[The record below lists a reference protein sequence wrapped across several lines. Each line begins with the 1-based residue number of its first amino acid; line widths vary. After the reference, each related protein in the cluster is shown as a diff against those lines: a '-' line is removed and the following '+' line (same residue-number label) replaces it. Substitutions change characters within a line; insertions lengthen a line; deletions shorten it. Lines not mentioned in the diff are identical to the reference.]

1 MNYRSKSF
9 RKALGICFSLIMVIG
24 LVSFFGIK
32 AKAVQ
37 ALINTM
43 TSSKFAVTIGNVQ
56 GSVGDVVEVP
66 VSIGKPGS
74 GIASYGMQINYDPA
88 TFEVMD
94 ITNKYGESSSFW
106 SNFDNTS
113 GYLKAAWVDTTA
125 GDKTINS
132 AAELYSVKIKIKSN
146 NLGDKALTIDESSP
160 NNLLFTDALGK
171 GLGTEVAEGK
181 VTVIKSDTQLVEEAK
196 NALQIGYAYGDSASK
211 VSKDITLPT
220 AGANGVTV
228 SWSSNKADVINVAGK
243 VVRPTYAN
251 GDASLTLTATLIK
264 NNIKE
269 TVDFNLNV
277 IKNNPSTNANLKG
290 LTINKGTLSPI
301 FNSATLKFNVDV
313 DNSVSSI
320 VVNPVLDD
328 NLASVTINGKASQ
341 DDVALK
347 TGANTIN
354 IVVTAQDNTT
364 KKQYVLVVNKSD
376 IKKEVINADVET
388 GNIGGGSSVTKTTI
402 TRTTTSDGVV
412 KDNVNITEGN
422 AKEAA
427 KKAVENGYTNV
438 RLSVPDAD
446 DKVSE
451 VYVGAPK
458 EALTEILKNKLDL
471 EVYTENGRIIVP
483 NSSLTNFNDDLY
495 FRIVPIKQASEIK
508 SVKDRL
514 QDASEIKK
522 YANSNTVEVIGR
534 PMTIETNM
542 ENRTVTLVLP
552 LPDSIT
558 KDSKDILNNLAVYV
572 EHHDGTKELIKG
584 KVVSYKNGDKLGLEF
599 TINKFSSFTLVSAK
613 GLDQTP
619 ASNTTTG
626 TDTSNGSSNTNA
638 GSNNTNSNTSDL
650 PKTGGV
656 STRDYTILGIFI
668 ILAGGVML
676 YSNKI
681 KSMRK

>member
-1 MNYRSKSF
+1 
-9 RKALGICFSLIMVIG
+9 MVIG

-43 TSSKFAVTIGNVQ
+43 TSNKFAVTIGNVQ

-66 VSIGKPGS
+66 VSIGKPGT
-74 GIASYGMQINYDPA
+74 GIASYGMQINYDAA

-132 AAELYSVKIKIKSN
+132 AAELYSVKLKIKSN
-146 NLGDKALTIDESSP
+146 NLGDKALTVDESSP

-181 VTVIKSDTQLVEEAK
+181 VTVVKSDTQLVEEAK

-220 AGANGVTV
+220 TGANGVTV
-228 SWSSNKADVINVAGK
+228 SWSSNKADVISVAGK

-251 GDASLTLTATLIK
+251 GDASVTITATLTK

-269 TVDFNLNV
+269 TVDFKLNV

-290 LTINKGTLSPI
+290 LTINQGTLSPI
-301 FNSATLKFNVDV
+301 FNSATLKYNVDV

-320 VVNPVLDD
+320 AIKPVLDD
-328 NLASVTINGKASQ
+328 SLASVTINGKVSQ
-341 DDVALK
+341 DAIALN

-354 IVVTAQDNTT
+354 VVVTAQDNNT

-402 TRTTTSDGVV
+402 TRTTASDGVV
-412 KDNVNITEGN
+412 KDNVNITEDN

-483 NSSLTNFNDDLY
+483 NSSLNNFNDDLY

-508 SVKDRL
+508 SVQDRL
-514 QDASEIKK
+514 KDASEIKK

-584 KVVSYKNGDKLGLEF
+584 KVVAYKNSDKLGLEF
-599 TINKFSSFTLVSAK
+599 TINKFSSFTLVNAK
-613 GLDQTP
+613 GLDQVAT
-619 ASNTTTG
+619 SNTATG
-626 TDTSNGSSNTNA
+626 TGSK
-638 GSNNTNSNTSDL
+638 SDL

-656 STRDYTILGIFI
+656 STRDYAILGIFI
-668 ILAGGVML
+668 ILAGGVIL
-676 YSNKI
+676 YSNKR
-681 KSMRK
+681 KSIRK